1 MSRKTLYVAFGMVI
15 LPLVLLT
22 LISLALLF
30 GWVP

>member
-1 MSRKTLYVAFGMVI
+1 MSRKTIYVAFGMVI